1 MAVDVAGFDPLS
13 ESLAEN
19 HWEQLSELRE
29 CPVGKTNLYGGLWF
43 IAKYDE
49 VMNAARDWQTYSSAE
64 GSAPVPLE
72 TGGNVKLMPISTDP
86 PFQRELRRLIDRH
99 FGPKRVPDAE
109 GAVRGYAAALI
120 ERFQERGECEF
131 IEEFAVPYPANS
143 FFTFAFGVRP
153 DDTERVM
160 GWIYRIVSAPN
171 EAKDAVQAFFSWT
184 EGLLEERRRGAPR
197 DDVLDSLLTGTIEGR
212 ELAESE
218 RMMVIMNLIIGGVET
233 TTQAIGN
240 IVYHLATKPE
250 LRARLDADRSL
261 IPAAVEEFLRY
272 EPPSS
277 LRGRVATCPVDVGGA
292 HIGEKDRVVLVYGAA
307 NRDPRKYE
315 KPDELVV
322 DRFAGEAAPHL
333 TFGAGPHRC
342 PGSHFARLEIR
353 VAIEEVLDRL
363 HDLRLAADDVAYSA
377 GLTRGLLALP
387 IRFRP
392 CEARKNVE

>member
-1 MAVDVAGFDPLS
+1 MAVDVESFDPLS

-43 IAKYDE
+43 ISKYDE
-49 VMNAARDWQTYSSAE
+49 VMAAARDWQTYSSAE

-72 TGGNVKLMPISTDP
+72 TGGSVKLMPISTDP
-86 PFQRELRRLIDRH
+86 PLQRHLRRLIDRH
-99 FGPKRVPDAE
+99 FGPKKVPEAE
-109 GAVRGYAAALI
+109 DAVRHYAVTLL
-120 ERFQERGECEF
+120 ERCQERGECEF
-131 IEEFAVPYPANS
+131 IEEFAVPFPANS
-143 FFTFAFGVRP
+143 FFKFAFGVKP

-160 GWIYRIVSAPN
+160 EWMYNILRAPN
-171 EAKDAVQAFFSWT
+171 EAKESVQAFFQWT
-184 EGLLEERRRGAPR
+184 DGLLAGRRGSASR

-212 ELAESE
+212 ELTESE

-261 IPAAVEEFLRY
+261 IPAAIEEFLRY

-292 HIGEKDRVVLVYGAA
+292 HIEEKDRVVLVYGAA
-307 NRDPRKYE
+307 NRDPRKYAR
-315 KPDELVV
+315 PDELII
-322 DRFAGEAAPHL
+322 DRFAGAATPHM

-353 VAIEEVLDRL
+353 IAVEEVLDRFD
-363 HDLRLAADDVAYSA
+363 DLRLAADDVSYSA

-392 CEARKNVE
+392 KKS

>member
-1 MAVDVAGFDPLS
+1 MAVDVESFDPLS

-29 CPVGKTNLYGGLWF
+29 CPVSKTNLYGGLWF
-43 IAKYDE
+43 ISKYDE

-72 TGGNVKLMPISTDP
+72 TGGSVKLMPISTDP
-86 PFQRELRRLIDRH
+86 PLQRHLRRLIDRH
-99 FGPKRVPDAE
+99 FGPKKVPEAE
-109 GAVRGYAAALI
+109 NAVRHYAVTLM
-120 ERFQERGECEF
+120 ESFQERGECEF
-131 IEEFAVPYPANS
+131 IEEFAVPFPANS
-143 FFTFAFGVRP
+143 FFNFAFGVKP

-160 GWIYRIVSAPN
+160 GWMYHILRAPN
-171 EAKDAVQAFFSWT
+171 EAKESVQAFFQWT
-184 EGLLEERRRGAPR
+184 EGLLEGRRHGESR

-212 ELAESE
+212 QLTESE

-261 IPAAVEEFLRY
+261 IPAAIEEFLRY

-292 HIGEKDRVVLVYGAA
+292 HIEEKDRVVLVYGAA
-307 NRDPRKYE
+307 NRDPRKYTE
-315 KPDELVV
+315 PDELVI
-322 DRFAGEAAPHL
+322 DRFAAAATPHM

-353 VAIEEVLDRL
+353 IAVEEVLDRFE
-363 HDLRLAADDVAYSA
+363 DLRLATDDVSYSA

-392 CEARKNVE
+392 QQS